1 MPVDLLID
9 GRAGD
14 RAPAS
19 VALDAPLA
27 RRGTRVIA
35 ARAGQE
41 LRAGGLQL
49 RVLWPPPGPPVPGGD
64 PNDRAVVA
72 VATAYGASALLTA
85 DAESP
90 VLARLDVGPVD
101 VLKVSHHGSADAGLP
116 ALLERLR
123 PRVALVEVGRHNTYG
138 HPTAATMQALAAVV
152 PAVRRT
158 DLDGTVRVDLQGG
171 RASVAAGGGRGP
183 ADV

>member
-1 MPVDLLID
+1 
-9 GRAGD
+9 
-14 RAPAS
+14 
-19 VALDAPLA
+19 
-27 RRGTRVIA
+27 
-35 ARAGQE
+35 
-41 LRAGGLQL
+41 
-49 RVLWPPPGPPVPGGD
+49 VPGGD

-116 ALLERLR
+116 ALLQRLR

-138 HPTAATMQALAAVV
+138 HPTATTMQALASVV
-152 PAVRRT
+152 PSVRRT

-171 RASVAAGGGRGP
+171 RASVATSGGQGSAG
-183 ADV
+183 V